1 VIDAISF
8 FFKKKY
14 INPILKFAKLIN
26 FTVFLLLGWWAV
38 ISYDGVISLKKK
50 KKKSF
55 LFFFEK
61 REKKKQKQNKISHGC
76 QLTQQVRIFFFFFF
90 VIVRTR
96 DL

>member
-14 INPILKFAKLIN
+14 INNILKFAKLIN

-50 KKKSF
+50 KKKKA
-55 LFFFEK
+55 FFFFLK
-61 REKKKQKQNKISHGC
+61 KEKKKNKKKKKFPMDVS
-76 QLTQQVRIFFFFFF
+76 
-90 VIVRTR
+90 
-96 DL
+96 

>member
-8 FFKKKY
+8 FFLKKY

-55 LFFFEK
+55 LFFLK
-61 REKKKQKQNKISHGC
+61 KEKKKNKNKTKFPMDVS
-76 QLTQQVRIFFFFFF
+76 
-90 VIVRTR
+90 
-96 DL
+96 

>member
-50 KKKSF
+50 KKKRF
-55 LFFFEK
+55 
-61 REKKKQKQNKISHGC
+61 
-76 QLTQQVRIFFFFFF
+76 IFFFKKYKKKKKKKKK
-90 VIVRTR
+90 IKI
-96 DL
+96 L